1 MATKATY
8 NLFHKEARE
17 RAVEH
22 ILNAPDSYIVT
33 VGERTRSLEQSAKL
47 HALFDQISRSGLHWA
62 GRMLTSQQWKILLVS
77 GHSIVTGEGA
87 DIIPGIENELV
98 NLRESTSHM
107 TISRLNSLITY
118 VEAFMV
124 ENHI

>member
-8 NLFHKEARE
+8 DLFHKEARE

-47 HALFDQISRSGLHWA
+47 HALFDHISRSGLHWA
-62 GRMLTSQQWKILLVS
+62 GRTLTSQQWKILLVS

-98 NLRESTSHM
+98 NLRESTSRM